1 MDNENIESEQHLEE
15 TEDGVGEHTMRPDEQ
30 DETVQAEDFV
40 AQLVD
45 KLKHTVADYENYR
58 KRSEKEK
65 AGMYDRGIITFATE
79 LLPVMDNFALATKNA
94 DHSDNFVKGV
104 LMIQSQL
111 NSMFENM
118 GITKIPAVGET
129 FDTKFHNAVSTIE
142 DESRGAQEI
151 AEELQAGYIYKG
163 AVIRHSVVVVAN

>member
-1 MDNENIESEQHLEE
+1 MDKDNENIEN
-15 TEDGVGEHTMRPDEQ
+15 EQ
-30 DETVQAEDFV
+30 DFEGEENQQDAVQQAEDFV
-40 AQLVD
+40 AQLVN
-45 KLKHTVADYENYR
+45 KLKETTADYENFR

-65 AGMYDRGIITFATE
+65 ASMYDRGIITFATE
-79 LLPVMDNFALATKNA
+79 LLPIMDNFALAVKNA
-94 DHSDNFVKGV
+94 DHGDNFVKGV
-104 LMIQSQL
+104 LMIQGQL

-142 DESRGAQEI
+142 DENLGVQEI
-151 AEELQAGYIYKG
+151 AEELQTGYIYKG